1 MNTTVAADRL
11 RQRVLLIVS
20 TVRDAQITRD
30 LLGRHD
36 IDVEVCMD
44 ADTLE
49 AEMQRGVGAVMIA
62 EEMLGRGSAQAV
74 LAHALERQPHWS
86 DLPVLVLS
94 IGGADSLEI
103 GDAIAMLGNVIVL
116 ERPLRVAALLSSVRA
131 ALRARHRQ
139 YEIEN
144 HLRQLERARDAEAS
158 SARRKDEFLAMLA
171 HELRNPLAPI
181 RNALYLLSKDD
192 SDRERRVTMRA
203 MMLRQVEHM
212 VRLVDDLL
220 DASRLSRGMITLHR
234 EPVDLCSALRAAI
247 DLSHPLVD
255 AGRYDL
261 QVQLPDAPLPIDADP
276 VRIAQV
282 FGNLINNAAKYGHP
296 GGRIAVTARREL
308 GTAVVVIE
316 DDGEGIEP
324 ALLPYVFELFVQG
337 GRSGDSANQGLGI
350 GLALVRSLVR
360 LHGGN
365 VSAES
370 DGAGH
375 GSRFIVTLPLSENV
389 PVEAQPAAPR
399 LGSREG
405 LRVLV
410 VDDNVDAATSLA
422 MVLETLS
429 AKPAIA
435 HDGPSALALIDSVQP
450 HVVLLDIGMRGMDGY
465 DLARAIRSLPQHADV
480 LLIAVSGWS
489 QTTDLLRSREAGI
502 DHHLAKPVD
511 IAQLMGLLRQMRNT
525 A

>member
-1 MNTTVAADRL
+1 VNGTVTADRL

-20 TVRDAQITRD
+20 TLRDAQLTRD
-30 LLGRHD
+30 VLGRHD

-62 EEMLGRGSAQAV
+62 EEMLGRGAAQSV

-94 IGGADSLEI
+94 VGGADSLEI

-144 HLRQLERARDAEAS
+144 HLRQLEHARDAEAS

-192 SDRERRVTMRA
+192 SDREQRVAMRA

-247 DLSHPLVD
+247 DLGHPLVD

-296 GGRIAVTARREL
+296 GGRIAVTARREA

-316 DDGEGIEP
+316 DDGDGIEP
-324 ALLPYVFELFVQG
+324 GLLPYVFELFVQG

-375 GSRFIVTLPLSENV
+375 GSRFTVTLPLSTNV
-389 PVEAQPAAPR
+389 PVEARPAPK
-399 LGSREG
+399 LGSLEG

-422 MVLETLS
+422 MVLEMLS
-429 AKPAIA
+429 ADPAVA
-435 HDGPSALALIDSVQP
+435 HDGPSALALMDSVQP

-489 QTTDLLRSREAGI
+489 QATDLLRSREAGI
-502 DHHLAKPVD
+502 DHHLAKPVN
-511 IAQLMGLLRQMRNT
+511 IAQLMGLLRQMRN
-525 A
+525 AA

>member
-1 MNTTVAADRL
+1 MNGPVSVGRL

-20 TVRDAQITRD
+20 TVRDAELTRD
-30 LLGRHD
+30 LLGRHN
-36 IDVEVCMD
+36 IDVEVCVD
-44 ADTLE
+44 AAMLE
-49 AEMQRGVGAVMIA
+49 HEMRRGVGAVLIA

-94 IGGADSLEI
+94 MGGADSLEI

-144 HLRQLERARDAEAS
+144 HLRQLERARDAEATT
-158 SARRKDEFLAMLA
+158 ARRKDEFLAMLA

-181 RNALYLLSKDD
+181 RNALYLLNADD
-192 SDRERRVTMRA
+192 SDGERRVQMRA

-234 EPVDLCSALRAAI
+234 EPVDLHGALRAAI
-247 DLSHPLVD
+247 DLSQPLLE
-255 AGRYDL
+255 AGGFDL
-261 QVQLPDAPLPIDADP
+261 QMRLSEGALPVDADP

-282 FGNLINNAAKYGHP
+282 FGNLLNNAAKYGRP
-296 GGRIAVTARREL
+296 GGHIAVTARRE
-308 GTAVVVIE
+308 GDTAVVQIE
-316 DDGEGIEP
+316 DDGHGIDP
-324 ALLPYVFELFVQG
+324 GLLPYVFELFVQG
-337 GRSGDSANQGLGI
+337 GRSGDSTHQGLGI
-350 GLALVRSLVR
+350 GLALVRDLVR

-365 VSAES
+365 VVAES
-370 DGAGH
+370 EGEGR
-375 GSRFIVTLPLSENV
+375 GSRFTVILPLARTAT
-389 PVEAQPAAPR
+389 VEAQPAPR
-399 LGSREG
+399 LASLEG

-410 VDDNVDAATSLA
+410 VDDNVDAATSMA

-429 AKPAIA
+429 AEHAVA
-435 HDGPSALALIDSVQP
+435 HDGPSALAMIDRVQP

-465 DLARAIRSLPQHADV
+465 ELARAIRLLPQHADT

-489 QTTDLLRSREAGI
+489 QNTDLLRSREAGI

-511 IAQLMGLLRQMRNT
+511 IAQLMGLLRQVRNT

>member
-1 MNTTVAADRL
+1 VNGTTDADRL

-36 IDVEVCMD
+36 IDVELCMD
-44 ADTLE
+44 AATLE
-49 AEMQRGVGAVMIA
+49 AELRRGVGAVLIA
-62 EEMLGRGSAQAV
+62 EEMLGRGAAHAV
-74 LAHALERQPHWS
+74 LAQALERQPHWS

-94 IGGADSLEI
+94 VGGADSLEI

-116 ERPLRVAALLSSVRA
+116 ERPLRVAALLSSVRT
-131 ALRARHRQ
+131 ALRARNRQ
-139 YEIEN
+139 YEIES
-144 HLRQLERARDAEAS
+144 HLRQLEFARDAEAS
-158 SARRKDEFLAMLA
+158 TARRKDEFLAMLA

-181 RNALYLLSKDD
+181 RNALYLLEADD
-192 SDRERRVTMRA
+192 IERSQRKQLRA

-234 EPVDLCSALRAAI
+234 EPLDLCEALRAAI
-247 DLSHPLVD
+247 DLSHPQLG
-255 AGRYDL
+255 AGGYDV
-261 QVQLPDAPLPIDADP
+261 QVRLPQAPLPIDADP

-282 FGNLINNAAKYGHP
+282 FGNLLNNAAKYGRP
-296 GGRIAVTARREL
+296 GGHITITAQRESNA
-308 GTAVVVIE
+308 AVVRIE
-316 DDGEGIEP
+316 DDGMGIEP
-324 ALLPYVFELFVQG
+324 DLLPYVFELFVQG
-337 GRSGDSANQGLGI
+337 SRSGDSANQGLGI
-350 GLALVRSLVR
+350 GLALVRNLVR

-365 VSAES
+365 VNAES
-370 DGAGH
+370 EGEDR
-375 GSRFIVTLPLSENV
+375 GSRFTVTLPLTHATTS
-389 PVEAQPAAPR
+389 EAQPASKP
-399 LGSREG
+399 GSLAG

-410 VDDNVDAATSLA
+410 VDDNVDAASSLA

-429 AKPAIA
+429 AEPSVA
-435 HDGPSALALIDSVQP
+435 HDGPTALALIDSVQP

-465 DLARAIRSLPQHADV
+465 ELARAIRNLPQHADV

-489 QTTDLLRSREAGI
+489 QATDLLSSRDAGI

-511 IAQLMGLLRQMRNT
+511 IAQLMGLLRQMRKT

>member
-1 MNTTVAADRL
+1 VNATVPVDRL

-20 TVRDAQITRD
+20 TVRDAELARD
-30 LLGRHD
+30 LLGRHG

-44 ADTLE
+44 AATLGTE
-49 AEMQRGVGAVMIA
+49 IERGVGAVLIA

-94 IGGADSLEI
+94 MGGADSLEI

-144 HLRQLERARDAEAS
+144 HLRQLERARDAEATT
-158 SARRKDEFLAMLA
+158 ARRKDEFLAMLA

-181 RNALYLLSKDD
+181 RNALYLLSMDD
-192 SDRERRVTMRA
+192 SDRQRRVKMRA

-234 EPVDLCSALRAAI
+234 EPVDLSTALRAAI
-247 DLSHPLVD
+247 DLSHPLVE
-255 AGRYDL
+255 AGGIDL
-261 QVQLPDAPLPIDADP
+261 QLRLPDGALSIDADP

-282 FGNLINNAAKYGHP
+282 FGNLLNNAAKYGRP
-296 GGRIAVTARREL
+296 GGHIGVTARRD
-308 GTAVVVIE
+308 GATAVVVIE
-316 DDGEGIEP
+316 DDGNGIDAE
-324 ALLPYVFELFVQG
+324 LLPYVFELFVQG
-337 GRSGDSANQGLGI
+337 GHSGDSTHQGLGI

-365 VSAES
+365 VVAES
-370 DGAGH
+370 AGSGQ
-375 GSRFIVTLPLSENV
+375 GSRFTVTLPLSQAAV
-389 PVEAQPAAPR
+389 AVAAPAAPK
-399 LGSREG
+399 LGSLEG

-410 VDDNVDAATSLA
+410 VDDNVDAATSMA
-422 MVLETLS
+422 MVLEML
-429 AKPAIA
+429 AAEHAVA
-435 HDGPSALALIDSVQP
+435 HDGPSALAIIDRVQP

-465 DLARAIRSLPQHADV
+465 ELARAIRSLPQHADA

-489 QTTDLLRSREAGI
+489 QNTDLLRSRDAGI

-511 IAQLMGLLRQMRNT
+511 IAQLMGLLRQVRNH